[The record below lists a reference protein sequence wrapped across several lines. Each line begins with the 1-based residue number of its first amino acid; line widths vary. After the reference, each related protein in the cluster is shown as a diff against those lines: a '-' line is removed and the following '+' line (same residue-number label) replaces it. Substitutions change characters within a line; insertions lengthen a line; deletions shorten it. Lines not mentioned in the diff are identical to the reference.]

1 MDILQIM
8 KRECK
13 LDPSKIS
20 YKEENCNGKYNNPQ
34 DKSIMIDLIKHKC
47 SLEAKK
53 KRYST
58 RTRFK

>member
-20 YKEENCNGKYNNPQ
+20 YKEENCNGKYNNPW

-47 SLEAKK
+47 SLDI
-53 KRYST
+53 
-58 RTRFK
+58 